1 MLEEMKR
8 ITCSSVSN
16 ALISALEHA
25 DEMENILIVAWNKP
39 NRGRLGGQSFS
50 DKEITT
56 SQCLMLIEQ
65 FKWWLMTNSMGDT
78 GDGDE

>member
-1 MLEEMKR
+1 MRR
-8 ITCSSVSN
+8 IQCSTVTD
-16 ALISALEHA
+16 ALMNALEHA

-65 FKWWLMTNSMGDT
+65 FKWWLMRNSMED